1 MESILLLEDDAKFCE
16 GFTEKA
22 QAFFAALPDD
32 WGMLYLG
39 GQHLL
44 VNHHPPKRINDL
56 VFQPY
61 NVNRTHAFALR
72 GAMLA
77 KVYKH
82 LNRIDW
88 QKGHH
93 IDHHLGR
100 LHQRRQ
106 DPIYC
111 PPEWLVG
118 QDEGRSNINGRDNE
132 LRYWV
137 DADEIDSVKPAE
149 QPFVAVLGLHSSGS
163 SCLAGVLHHLG
174 LHLGNKLTG
183 HYGSNPEEGKC
194 GFEAVGLAAIC
205 ERAIPFPAV
214 EYRMKRESI
223 WLHLRVWINE
233 KRREAARKG
242 TLAAGKYPQLCRMG
256 RQLMNLCGDRLR
268 VIVSDRPIEES
279 ILSLQR
285 RCPRQNPDEIARHQR
300 WLEEGK
306 QWLLDRLDP
315 SQKLIV
321 SYSRLLDS
329 PREEAERIAE
339 FLGITVDESRMQSVI
354 EWVDPGKRH
363 IAELATA

>member
-1 MESILLLEDDAKFCE
+1 MNGMMQVFDAVYCLNLDRRPDRWERFQNEIPADWPFRPVERVAAVDGKLAPPPDWWTQGRGAWGCYRSHLRCIEHALNAGMESILLLEDDAKFCD
-16 GFTEKA
+16 GFAEKA

-100 LHQRRQ
+100 LHQRRE

-137 DADEIDSVKPAE
+137 DADEIDSVKPADE
-149 QPFVAVLGLHSSGS
+149 PFVAVLGLHS
-163 SCLAGVLHHLG
+163 
-174 LHLGNKLTG
+174 
-183 HYGSNPEEGKC
+183 E
-194 GFEAVGLAAIC
+194 VGWVGE
-205 ERAIPFPAV
+205 ERA
-214 EYRMKRESI
+214 
-223 WLHLRVWINE
+223 
-233 KRREAARKG
+233 
-242 TLAAGKYPQLCRMG
+242 
-256 RQLMNLCGDRLR
+256 
-268 VIVSDRPIEES
+268 
-279 ILSLQR
+279 
-285 RCPRQNPDEIARHQR
+285 
-300 WLEEGK
+300 
-306 QWLLDRLDP
+306 
-315 SQKLIV
+315 
-321 SYSRLLDS
+321 
-329 PREEAERIAE
+329 
-339 FLGITVDESRMQSVI
+339 
-354 EWVDPGKRH
+354 
-363 IAELATA
+363 